1 MVKNIVFWKALC
13 DVHLVHIVIIFTY
26 LLKEILKAPLREIW
40 PVYKPIDSILSE
52 GKLTYRFSAFPSKI
66 LAGLLKALNFKFRWQ
81 SKGPR
86 RAKQSGDTRNR
97 MGLLLQG
104 FKRYFIVWK
113 YK

>member
-1 MVKNIVFWKALC
+1 MLRDIKENLNKWRNIPPSRIGRLS
-13 DVHLVHIVIIFTY
+13 LVEMAF
-26 LLKEILKAPLREIW
+26 LP
-40 PVYKPIDSILSE
+40 
-52 GKLTYRFSAFPSKI
+52 KLMYRFNAILIKI